1 MKVIKGAD
9 KENANAMDAEG
20 YEFKLCGGSVEP
32 KDQKAEAEKDAKKK
46 A

>member
-32 KDQKAEAEKDAKKK
+32 KDKKGAKQASKQKA
-46 A
+46 